1 MYVNAHEKSIIIYS
15 TIVHILV
22 SLSASAPPSTTTSL
36 ITTMFPTAFMFVTIS
51 PGSTWQR
58 WSVEFVLNG
67 AGGRAD
73 SPRLPYLPPLLSSV
87 CKEEYLPAV
96 PGSTGGA
103 DTSDWCWSSS

>member
-22 SLSASAPPSTTTSL
+22 SLSASAPPSTTCL
-36 ITTMFPTAFMFVTIS
+36 ITTMFPTASTFVTVYFLAV
-51 PGSTWQR
+51 PGSAG
-58 WSVEFVLNG
+58 VLEFVLNSAG
-67 AGGRAD
+67 ARAD

-87 CKEEYLPAV
+87 YKGEYLPAV

-103 DTSDWCWSSS
+103 DTSDWC